1 KRGSSLSSAG
11 STILIRQA
19 IRSAV
24 RDPEVGGI
32 LLRIDSPGGTVAGT
46 ADLADDVAAAAA
58 RKPLFAYVEDLTASA
73 AYWIASQAERIYANS
88 TTAVIGSIGT
98 WIGLYDFSA
107 NAAKEGIKA
116 IVLKAGKFKGA
127 GFMGTEIT
135 DEQKAEWQ
143 RLIDKTQAEFTAGVA
158 KGRKIPVARIEE
170 LADGRIHMA
179 ADAQKLGLIDDIK
192 SIDQTLADLAQRIRD
207 NSLSSKS
214 SQRKQTMSEAT
225 NTETIPQTAASPSPQ
240 PANYNELKTALPGAD
255 AAFICTQLEANAT
268 VAQAQTAW
276 MAEQNRRLETAKRET
291 QEAGVAAAAK
301 KSGVEPLGSEQ
312 SKNSLAA
319 DGDPIAIFTE
329 AVAAKIARGKTRA
342 RAVSDVIAENPK
354 LHEDYLVAYNS

>member
-1 KRGSSLSSAG
+1 
-11 STILIRQA
+11 
-19 IRSAV
+19 
-24 RDPEVGGI
+24 
-32 LLRIDSPGGTVAGT
+32 
-46 ADLADDVAAAAA
+46 
-58 RKPLFAYVEDLTASA
+58 
-73 AYWIASQAERIYANS
+73 
-88 TTAVIGSIGT
+88 
-98 WIGLYDFSA
+98 
-107 NAAKEGIKA
+107 
-116 IVLKAGKFKGA
+116 
-127 GFMGTEIT
+127 
-135 DEQKAEWQ
+135 
-143 RLIDKTQAEFTAGVA
+143 
-158 KGRKIPVARIEE
+158 
-170 LADGRIHMA
+170 
-179 ADAQKLGLIDDIK
+179 
-192 SIDQTLADLAQRIRD
+192 
-207 NSLSSKS
+207 
-214 SQRKQTMSEAT
+214 MSEAT